1 MPRKKVAPAQSD
13 PVHEEDGGLE
23 AFELP
28 KSVGAF
34 VLRLALLN
42 SLLSPRAGAPAS
54 VWLVGTAELME
65 DTLSAV
71 ARIARGAVSLKDLAL
86 TAHHLL
92 RLVLSWP

>member
-34 VLRLALLN
+34 ISRLACQNALLP
-42 SLLSPRAGAPAS
+42 SR
-54 VWLVGTAELME
+54 
-65 DTLSAV
+65 
-71 ARIARGAVSLKDLAL
+71 
-86 TAHHLL
+86 
-92 RLVLSWP
+92 

>member
-1 MPRKKVAPAQSD
+1 MPRKKAAPAQSD

-34 VLRLALLN
+34 ISRLAPACLN
-42 SLLSPRAGAPAS
+42 SLSSPRIGGPAS
-54 VWLVGTAELME
+54 VALVGTAELTK
-65 DTLSAV
+65 DTLSTV
-71 ARIARGAVSLKDLAL
+71 ARIARGAVSLEDPAL

-92 RLVLSWP
+92 RLVLS

>member
-1 MPRKKVAPAQSD
+1 MPRKKAAPAQSD

-34 VLRLALLN
+34 ISRLACLN
-42 SLLSPRAGAPAS
+42 SLPSPRTGDPAS
-54 VWLVGTAELME
+54 VDLVGPAELTK
-65 DTLSAV
+65 DTLSTV
-71 ARIARGAVSLKDLAL
+71 ARIARGAVSLKDPAL

-92 RLVLSWP
+92 RLVLS